1 MTSGPRNRGRQPGPP
16 AVQLSVIIPTLNE
29 ASRIAEA
36 IERAAALAPYEIIVA
51 DGGSSDST
59 VQIARQQ
66 GQQVVVS
73 EPGRGVQQNAGARQA
88 RGDLL
93 LFLHADTWL
102 ESQAAAQLQQ
112 MARDPRVHMGAF
124 RQKITSSRPIYRWIE
139 RGNAIRARYWGLP
152 YGDQGIF
159 VRRDTFFQWGGFPE
173 VPIMEDLIFMRKV
186 RRRSRIMLLPGPL
199 HVSPRRWEQIG
210 PLTQTLR
217 NWGLLIAER
226 AGVAPFVLA
235 RWYRPQRHES
245 EAGVHRTRN
254 DSQKESKLPETTAS

>member
-1 MTSGPRNRGRQPGPP
+1 MTSGPRNRGRQTGPP

-102 ESQAAAQLQQ
+102 ESQATAQLQQ

-226 AGVAPFVLA
+226 VGVAPFVLA

-245 EAGVHRTRN
+245 EAGVHRTRT